1 MVLVTAETRTSE
13 ASGHLCPHH
22 LSQEAWSSRF
32 DCLVPK
38 TIRKVYPDLLAFT
51 KDWQTTAQVP
61 Y

>member
-1 MVLVTAETRTSE
+1 MVLVTAETRTRE
-13 ASGHLCPHH
+13 ASGSSLCTPQ
-22 LSQEAWSSRF
+22 SQEAWSSRF

-51 KDWQTTAQVP
+51 KDWQITAQVP